1 MLRASQS
8 HSLISGPLSPF
19 PQHYLHLSIR
29 NDSFSFRLN
38 LIVFVMTFKDF
49 ENEQTTFRTKKLRQ
63 IKQIIFQTS
72 LNWQTNHLHSK
83 E

>member
-1 MLRASQS
+1 MLQASQS
-8 HSLISGPLSPF
+8 HSLISGSLSPF
-19 PQHYLHLSIR
+19 PQHYLHLPIR

-49 ENEQTTFRTKKLRQ
+49 ENEQTTFQTNKLRK
-63 IKQIIFQTS
+63 I
-72 LNWQTNHLHSK
+72 